1 MRAWD
6 GVYSEMIT
14 RKAKRELRRAN
25 ESISKPRLNRRY
37 RAALKRWESRRYP
50 VGLLDWR
57 FCLHYAPGE
66 AEAYCIG
73 KVQELKRA
81 IIEMDRRGLL

>member
-1 MRAWD
+1 
-6 GVYSEMIT
+6 MIS
-14 RKAKRELRRAN
+14 RKVKRELRRIN

-57 FCLHYAPGE
+57 FYVHYAPGE
-66 AEAYCIG
+66 AEEHCLAEV
-73 KVQELKRA
+73 KALKQLVIREA
-81 IIEMDRRGLL
+81 AL